1 MGYKISTYDIFG
13 KLYIKEYLQTRDMSE
28 VQINVENRRNYLKNM
43 YKSIDNSLIVANRFQ
58 YLRQE
63 YWTFHKVFREV

>member
-43 YKSIDNSLIVANRFQ
+43 YKSIDN
-58 YLRQE
+58 
-63 YWTFHKVFREV
+63 